1 MSVQDYPHL
10 FEPIRLGNTFFRNRI
25 FGAPMGYQNVN
36 GDGYLPE
43 SAAYY

>member
-25 FGAPMGYQNVN
+25 FGAHWGIRT
-36 GDGYLPE
+36 
-43 SAAYY
+43 